1 MRQKAYPVRH
11 RKKGLTR
18 PVRRRPLPP
27 RPSLRH
33 ARWWPCVALPPPER
47 RRTGCPPGAGVG
59 VPASAAPT
67 GRGSAT
73 AIRVPMA
80 AGASAASVLATA
92 PTAPSPH
99 TPVAARPLP
108 EERGPR
114 LGDTAFR
121 AQRDAMEQAQLALKK
136 LAALAHGEA
145 LTQLLT
151 AWQQRDAAQV
161 PGTQELGVPAAM
173 RSAWTQ
179 ALSAPPR
186 GDASEALLRLEIA
199 AQTPTPAEHIDARR
213 MLQLQLLTRRNDPG
227 PAQTWGQDTALVLAS
242 ANDAASTHR
251 LQRALKALL
260 RK

>member
-1 MRQKAYPVRH
+1 M
-11 RKKGLTR
+11 
-18 PVRRRPLPP
+18 RRRPLPP
-27 RPSLRH
+27 PPSLRR
-33 ARWWPCVALPPPER
+33 ARWWPCVAMTAPAG
-47 RRTGCPPGAGVG
+47 RRTCCPPRAGVG

-92 PTAPSPH
+92 PTPRP
-99 TPVAARPLP
+99 PNNGAARPLP

-151 AWQQRDAAQV
+151 
-161 PGTQELGVPAAM
+161 
-173 RSAWTQ
+173 
-179 ALSAPPR
+179 
-186 GDASEALLRLEIA
+186 
-199 AQTPTPAEHIDARR
+199 
-213 MLQLQLLTRRNDPG
+213 
-227 PAQTWGQDTALVLAS
+227 
-242 ANDAASTHR
+242 
-251 LQRALKALL
+251 
-260 RK
+260 